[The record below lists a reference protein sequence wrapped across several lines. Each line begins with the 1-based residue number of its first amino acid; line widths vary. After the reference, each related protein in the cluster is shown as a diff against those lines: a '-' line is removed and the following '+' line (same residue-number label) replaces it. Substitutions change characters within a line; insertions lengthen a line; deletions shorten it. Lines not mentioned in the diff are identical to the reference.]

1 MFPWQIVIGPA
12 AKLLDTILRRVL
24 PPEKV
29 SEKERLEITK
39 QFELALGEQLRESEA
54 QFFDLVKTQIQ
65 SAVRTGPF
73 AFLTAIADT
82 LRMLVRPVVT
92 MAWFALYAWIKVNVI
107 IMVTADGFQLADVNI
122 IFNHYDAIIGIII
135 LTFWFGS
142 RAFERA
148 IEALRTGK
156 LANLFGFM
164 LK

>member
-1 MFPWQIVIGPA
+1 VSPWQLIIGPA
-12 AKLLDTILRRVL
+12 TRVLDTILKRIL

-39 QFELALGEQLRESEA
+39 QFELEFGEQLRKSEA
-54 QFFDLVKTQIQ
+54 QFFDFVKTQIQ
-65 SAVRTGPF
+65 YAVRTGPF

-92 MAWFALYAWIKVNVI
+92 LAWFALYAWIKINI
-107 IMVTADGFQLADVNI
+107 IRVATADGFQLDDIPIV
-122 IFNHYDAIIGIII
+122 FNHYDAIIGIII

-148 IEALRTGK
+148 IEALKAGK
-156 LANLFGFM
+156 LGSLFGFM

>member
-12 AKLLDTILRRVL
+12 AKVLDTILKRVL

-29 SEKERLEITK
+29 SEKERLLITK
-39 QFELALGEQLRESEA
+39 EFELALQEQLRENEA

-92 MAWFALYAWIKVNVI
+92 LAWFALYAWIKINI
-107 IMVTADGFQLADVNI
+107 IQVATADGFQLDDIPIV
-122 IFNHYDAIIGIII
+122 FNHYDAIIGIII

-148 IEALRTGK
+148 IEALKAGK
-156 LANLFGFM
+156 LGSLFGFM